1 MEENDVLRVG
11 SNQMELVD
19 FRMYNEEEDGNIY
32 EGIYGINIAK
42 VKEIIKYHNLV
53 KAPTKDSLLEG
64 MYNLRGDVIPVVSL
78 AKWLNIK
85 EPKDLHD
92 KKIMITLFNN
102 ITIGFIVHD
111 AKRIRRVSWCFVK
124 PPSEVLAYK
133 YNNKIVGTINLNDD
147 KVMLILDL
155 ESICKE
161 LGVFSDSDMKNMIDK
176 ASDIAKEKDSVK
188 VLIVDDSS
196 TARKIIRDAVK
207 PLSKVII
214 EAKDGQEAWDMLN
227 KLYNEHNENIKEAL
241 DIIITDVE
249 MPNMDGYRLTKLI
262 KSDSRFKNLPVIMNT
277 SLSGNANIQKAK
289 DVGVDGFCT
298 KFIADDFV
306 KTISEY
312 M

>member
-1 MEENDVLRVG
+1 MEENDILRVG
-11 SNQMELVD
+11 SNQIELVD

-42 VKEIIKYHNLV
+42 VKEIIKYPNLV

-64 MYNLRGDVIPVVSL
+64 MYNLRGDVIPVVNL

-85 EPKDLHD
+85 EPKNLHD
-92 KKIMITLFNN
+92 KKVIITLFNN
-102 ITIGFIVHD
+102 ITIGFTVHD
-111 AKRIRRVSWCFVK
+111 AKRIRRVSWRFVK

-133 YNNKIVGTINLNDD
+133 YDNKIVGTINLNDD

-155 ESICKE
+155 ESICEE
-161 LGVFSDSDMKNMIDK
+161 LGVFSNSDMKNMIDK
-176 ASDIAKEKDSVK
+176 ASDIAKEKESVK

-196 TARKIIRDAVK
+196 TARKIVREAVK

-227 KLYNEHNENIKEAL
+227 KLYNEHNKNIKEAL

-249 MPNMDGYRLTKLI
+249 MPNMDGYRLAKLI
-262 KSDSRFKNLPVIMNT
+262 KSDNRFKKLPVIMNT
-277 SLSGNANIQKAK
+277 SLSGNANMQKAK
-289 DVGVDGFCT
+289 DVGVDDFCT
-298 KFIADDFV
+298 KFIADEFV
-306 KTISEY
+306 KTVSKY